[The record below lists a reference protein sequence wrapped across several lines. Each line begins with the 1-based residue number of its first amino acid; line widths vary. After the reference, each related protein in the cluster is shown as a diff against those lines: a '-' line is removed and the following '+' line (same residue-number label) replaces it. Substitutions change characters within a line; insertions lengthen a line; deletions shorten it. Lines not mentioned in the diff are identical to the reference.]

1 MYMVPDGFSR
11 ILSPSLI
18 LYSQF
23 SAKANF
29 LRKKFSKRSFSDSS
43 ADRRPLD
50 PEHRT
55 SRRCIRRGDAVVVE
69 GDDDDGREEGGG
81 KNQIINIFYFP
92 ILCHITTLIIVQGI
106 LHICSCQLLLNEKM
120 MMITNLL

>member
-1 MYMVPDGFSR
+1 MTFYRHVC
-11 ILSPSLI
+11 LL
-18 LYSQF
+18 SQF

-50 PEHRT
+50 PEERQ
-55 SRRCIRRGDAVVVE
+55 RRCIRRGDAVVVE

-81 KNQIINIFYFP
+81 PFAHP
-92 ILCHITTLIIVQGI
+92 V
-106 LHICSCQLLLNEKM
+106 
-120 MMITNLL
+120 